1 MASLW
6 QNQIKE
12 QFIHS
17 SRFFCGLCSFIPQV
31 AMHLFLE
38 YKLLKEAQRH
48 QARQFYFQMTAMRI
62 SSSFLSLTT
71 ALQL

>member
-6 QNQIKE
+6 QKQIEE
-12 QFIHS
+12 QLMHS
-17 SRFFCGLCSFIPQV
+17 WCFLCGLSSFIPQD

-38 YKLLKEAQRH
+38 YKLLREAQRH
-48 QARQFYFQMTAMRI
+48 QARQVYFQMTALHI
-62 SSSFLSLTT
+62 SSNFLSLTT